1 MFAPRWRKVVR
12 DLWLNKTRTI
22 LVVLSIAVG
31 VFAVGAVA
39 GARIILSRDLAAQ
52 YTATNEASATV
63 FASNLDEQFV
73 RSIREMPEVA
83 DAQGRSVLLL
93 RVPLGEGRSNMILN
107 AIYDFND
114 VRIGK
119 FLHEQG
125 AREPGRREVIL
136 ERSSL
141 RLFDKQ
147 IGDMLTVELGDGKT
161 RDLKIV
167 GSVFDVNAPPVQ
179 FANFGTAFI
188 SPDTLEWLGLPRN
201 YSQMR
206 IVVSE
211 SKTDRSHIQSVVD
224 EIKDRVED
232 SGRIFFNGNISQN
245 PGRHYA
251 DEQIQSMLL
260 ILVVL
265 GALSM
270 FLSAF
275 LVINTTTAIVSQQIK
290 QIGIMKSIG
299 ARTGA
304 ITRMY
309 LVMVGIS
316 ECCRC

>member
-1 MFAPRWRKVVR
+1 MTLLGPNRP
-12 DLWLNKTRTI
+12 DQDG
-22 LVVLSIAVG
+22 VG
-31 VFAVGAVA
+31 
-39 GARIILSRDLAAQ
+39 
-52 YTATNEASATV
+52 
-63 FASNLDEQFV
+63 
-73 RSIREMPEVA
+73 
-83 DAQGRSVLLL
+83 
-93 RVPLGEGRSNMILN
+93 
-107 AIYDFND
+107 
-114 VRIGK
+114 
-119 FLHEQG
+119 H

-161 RDLKIV
+161 RDLQIV

-211 SKTDRSHIQSVVD
+211 RKTDRSHIQRVVD

-309 LVMVGIS
+309 LVMVGIFGVLS
-316 ECCRC
+316 LLIAVPLGALGAQWLTGFVASLLNFNILTVVPPAEVLALEVFVGLVVPLLAALAPVLTGARITVREAISFTGIGDPAAKDSKPSSSRLRLRG